1 MELSLQQDTA
11 LKAVFAWYDSPTA
24 PKVFKLFGFAGTGKT
39 TLARHFAESAQG
51 VVMFAAYTGKAASV
65 LRQMG
70 CPGAST
76 LHSLLYSVSEH
87 DRTRLQQ
94 VEDDIAHQN
103 SLPPEEQDLFLID
116 LLNEERNSL
125 RKKLNQPRF
134 TLNPEGN
141 ASNADLIIVDEC
153 SMINA
158 EMARDLESFKAKILV
173 MGDPGQL
180 PPVKGWGHYAEG
192 RPDVLLTEIHR
203 QARDNPILRFAT
215 MAREGAKIPF
225 CDLGAAK
232 KLLNK
237 KVQAHEF
244 VKQYGHQL
252 LVGKNQTRRKLN
264 QQVREVLGF
273 VGEFPREGERLVV
286 LRNDKDFG
294 VLNGVTCVAASD
306 VEAIPDDEA
315 VIGSLMYEGML
326 LADMALD
333 PLPYTMYSAPHHAI
347 SDLEWQLSSPD
358 RRWMI
363 PTDFAYALTVHKA
376 QGSQWP
382 KVLLVD
388 DGFGHWGGD
397 PDLRKQWLYTAIT
410 RAQEELIIIGAS

>member
-1 MELSLQQDTA
+1 MELTLQQDLA
-11 LKAVFAWYDSPTA
+11 LKAVQLWYDSPSA

-39 TLARHFAESAQG
+39 TLARHFASQAKG

-87 DRTRLQQ
+87 DRSRLHQ
-94 VEDDIAHQN
+94 VEDDLAQQN
-103 SLPPEEQDLFLID
+103 ALPPEEQDLFLID
-116 LLNEERNSL
+116 LLTEEQASL
-125 RKKLNQPRF
+125 RKRMNQPRF

-141 ASNADLIIVDEC
+141 AADADLIIVDEC
-153 SMINA
+153 SMLNA

-180 PPVKGWGHYAEG
+180 PPIRGWGHYTEG
-192 RPDVLLTEIHR
+192 NPDVLLTEIHR

-215 MAREGAKIPF
+215 MAREGAKIPM

-232 KLLNK
+232 KLSNK
-237 KVQAHEF
+237 KIKPHELVQE
-244 VKQYGHQL
+244 YGHQV
-252 LVGKNQTRRKLN
+252 LVGKNVNRRKINLA
-264 QQVREVLGF
+264 VREALGF
-273 VGEFPREGERLVV
+273 EGEFPKEKERLVV

-306 VEAIPDDEA
+306 CITVPDDEA
-315 VIGSLMYEGML
+315 IIGSLMYEGQL
-326 LADMALD
+326 LADLAMD
-333 PLPYTMYSAPHHAI
+333 PLPYTIYSAPHHAVN
-347 SDLEWQLSSPD
+347 DLEFQVTSPD

-363 PTDFAYALTVHKA
+363 PTDWSYALTVHKA

-388 DGFGHWGGD
+388 DGFGNWGGD
-397 PDLRKQWLYTAIT
+397 PALRGQWLYTAIT
-410 RAQEELIIIGAS
+410 RAQDELIILGAS